1 MEVDSDSESRPSHS
15 TRPMRTLLQ
24 QAEAAILKQLGDAI
38 GEHEVTSRY
47 CCGGT
52 ILPSLN
58 ATVPRESLQALA
70 SATYSDYS
78 TANQF
83 TLGFD
88 DPFMEG
94 ISRRITFP
102 MRAEDV
108 SFNNLDHLLKATQKS
123 ACGKFGILS
132 TNQFCVDFDPHRSG
146 LLYVVAQVL
155 LPGFECEILKSRP
168 EHRGVRASAP
178 ILLVRLVPI
187 SRKNTDREYLQVVP
201 ESTDKVNIPFVKTP
215 NSLGKLLICLPTTH
229 QGKWACLK

>member
-146 LLYVVAQVL
+146 LLDVVAQVL

-168 EHRGVRASAP
+168 EHRGIRASAP
-178 ILLVRLVPI
+178 ILLVRLVPLPGNI
-187 SRKNTDREYLQVVP
+187 LTENTYRLYQSPLTRSTFLSVTTRKHQIHL
-201 ESTDKVNIPFVKTP
+201 VN
-215 NSLGKLLICLPTTH
+215 C
-229 QGKWACLK
+229 